1 MDDYRRMFGEEV
13 RRARIAA
20 GLTQEEM
27 SLRCGLQRTHIAR
40 IESGRYDVRLDTMA
54 KIADSLGGCLS
65 LRFEKKD

>member
-1 MDDYRRMFGEEV
+1 MDYRRIFGEEV

-54 KIADSLGGCLS
+54 KIADSLGGYLS